1 MNLTI
6 AEGFALLALKNESG
20 EKQGQFVEYGLAG
33 SARSELI
40 LRGKLAQDPATPKRL
55 NIIDTETTGDRF
67 LDFCLSI
74 LLKAGGGKKIST
86 YVNKLAHKSKLFREQ
101 ALSLV
106 EKGVLRTEPKSFLV
120 FNWTQYPEADTVTEA
135 KLREHLAAVMF
146 GGKAAEARD
155 CVIIA
160 LAEKTQ
166 LLGKNFDK
174 SEIRAH
180 KARIKEI
187 AKGDML
193 AAKATVAAI
202 DAALAAVIA
211 ATTVTTVAATTGS

>member
-1 MNLTI
+1 MDLTI
-6 AEGFALLALKNESG
+6 AEGFALLALKDETG

-33 SARSELI
+33 SALSELI
-40 LRGKLAQDPATPKRL
+40 LRGKLAQDQAKPKRL
-55 NIIDTETTGDRF
+55 DIIDTETTGDRF
-67 LDFCLSI
+67 LDLCLST
-74 LLKAGGGKKIST
+74 LVKAGSGKKITT
-86 YVNKLAHKSKLFREQ
+86 YVNKLAGKSKLFREQ

-135 KLREHLAAVMF
+135 KLEEHLAAVMF

-174 SEIRAH
+174 SAVRTH

-187 AKGDML
+187 ARGDTL

-202 DAALAAVIA
+202 DAALTAVIA